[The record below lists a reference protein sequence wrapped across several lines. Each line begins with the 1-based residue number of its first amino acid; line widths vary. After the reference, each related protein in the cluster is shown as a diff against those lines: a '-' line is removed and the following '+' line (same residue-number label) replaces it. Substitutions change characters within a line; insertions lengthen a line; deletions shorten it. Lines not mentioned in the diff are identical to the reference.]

1 MNNTSLADIIQLS
14 IPERLQIV
22 EDIWDSIAAIPE
34 AIPLTEGQKIELDRR
49 LVEYKLHPETGIPWD
64 KVREKIQS
72 MK

>member
-34 AIPLTEGQKIELDRR
+34 AIPLTEDQKIELDRR
-49 LVEYKLHPETGIPWD
+49 IVEYKLNPEKGIPWE
-64 KVREKIQS
+64 KVKEKIQS
-72 MK
+72 TK